1 MRLILVNKDELRTLP
16 ICMMLFQNRN
26 TIDIPVLMAGAM
38 IVILP
43 LMAVFLL
50 FQRKFISGV
59 TEGAVK

>member
-1 MRLILVNKDELRTLP
+1 MF
-16 ICMMLFQNRN
+16 FQNKN

-38 IVILP
+38 IVIMP
-43 LMAVFLL
+43 LIVVFLI

>member
-1 MRLILVNKDELRTLP
+1 
-16 ICMMLFQNRN
+16 MMFFQNKN

-38 IVILP
+38 IVIMP
-43 LMAVFLL
+43 LILVFLF